1 MIKEKTLEKIWEYIW
16 EYGGILL
23 MTVVLLAAGLLIIR
37 LVLKI
42 TEKALSR
49 TRLDKSVHKFIMTA
63 TRYTLYIILAV
74 VILTSLKVPTAPLV
88 TVLGA
93 CGAAVALAL
102 KDSLGNI
109 AGGIIILAN
118 KPFVRGD
125 VIEVTGITGIVQS
138 IDLLVTTLKTYDN
151 KVITIPNGTITAS
164 VLVNYS
170 REENRRVDVT
180 FTISYDSDIAKAKDV
195 LLAVTESNP
204 DILADPAP
212 VVGVAEH
219 QDSGILLDLKV
230 WCETSKYYDVR
241 YYLEEQVKLAFD
253 EANITIPYPQMDV
266 RVIK

>member
-1 MIKEKTLEKIWEYIW
+1 MKEKTLEKLL
-16 EYGGILL
+16 EYGGNLL
-23 MTVVLLAAGLLIIR
+23 MAVVVFAVGMVLIKLA
-37 LVLKI
+37 LKI
-42 TEKALSR
+42 TQKALEK
-49 TRLDKSVHKFIMTA
+49 TRLDKSVHKFVMTA

-109 AGGIIILAN
+109 ASGIIILAN
-118 KPFVRGD
+118 KPFIRRD

-170 REENRRVDVT
+170 REEKRRVDLT

-195 LLAVTESNP
+195 LLAVAESNS
-204 DILADPAP
+204 DIFADPAP
-212 VVGVAEH
+212 VIGVAEH
-219 QDSGILLDLKV
+219 QDSAILLDLKV
-230 WCETSKYYDVR
+230 WCENSRYYDVR

>member
-1 MIKEKTLEKIWEYIW
+1 MKEKTLEKIWEYGEIVLMAAVIMAL
-16 EYGGILL
+16 GILL
-23 MTVVLLAAGLLIIR
+23 IKLA
-37 LVLKI
+37 VKI
-42 TEKALSR
+42 TGKALAK
-49 TRLDKSVHKFIMTA
+49 TRLDKSVHKFIITA
-63 TRYTLYIILAV
+63 TKYALYIVLAV
-74 VILTSLKVPTAPLV
+74 VILTSLKIPTAPLV

-109 AGGIIILAN
+109 ASGIIILAN
-118 KPFVRGD
+118 KPFIRGD

-151 KVITIPNGTITAS
+151 KVITIPNGTITAA

-170 REENRRVDVT
+170 RENTRRVDLS
-180 FTISYDSDIAKAKDV
+180 FTISYDSDIAEAKDV
-195 LLAVTESNP
+195 LMAVTVSNP
-204 DILADPAP
+204 DIFADPAP

-219 QDSGILLDLKV
+219 QESGILLDLKV

-241 YYLEEQVKLAFD
+241 YYLEEQVKISFD
-253 EANITIPYPQMDV
+253 KANITIPYPQMYV

>member
-1 MIKEKTLEKIWEYIW
+1 MIKEKTLEKIIQ
-16 EYGGILL
+16 YGGSLLVALAIL
-23 MTVVLLAAGLLIIR
+23 VIGLLVIK
-37 LVLKI
+37 LVLRI
-42 TEKALSR
+42 EEKALSR
-49 TRLDKSVHKFIMTA
+49 TRLDKSVHKFVMTA

-102 KDSLGNI
+102 NDSLGNI
-109 AGGIIILAN
+109 ASSIIILAT
-118 KPFVRGD
+118 KPCIRGD
-125 VIEVTGITGIVQS
+125 VIEVAGITGIVQS
-138 IDLLVTTLKTYDN
+138 IDLLVTTLKTFDN

-170 REENRRVDVT
+170 RENTRRVDLS
-180 FTISYDSDIAKAKDV
+180 FTISYDSDIAEAKDV
-195 LLAVTESNP
+195 LMAVTVSNP
-204 DILADPAP
+204 DIFAEPAP

-219 QDSGILLDLKV
+219 QESGILLDLKV
-230 WCETSKYYDVR
+230 WCETSRYYDVR